1 VSASDQ
7 LRNLHKKMTPSPWEA
22 WDHDGG
28 WILDSGHETISDSIE
43 PRCAIPL
50 AALRNALPLIA
61 DAIAAAETVS
71 YIERIGILPDFQ
83 PLADSL
89 AALEDALKEATD
101 D

>member
-7 LRNLHKKMTPSPWEA
+7 LRNLHKTMTPAPWE
-22 WDHDGG
+22 G
-28 WILDSGHETISDSIE
+28 WRHSEGWVLDAADETVSDSIVA
-43 PRCAIPL
+43 RSCVPL
-50 AALRNALPLIA
+50 ASLRNALPLIA

-89 AALEDALKEATD
+89 AALEDALKDTTD